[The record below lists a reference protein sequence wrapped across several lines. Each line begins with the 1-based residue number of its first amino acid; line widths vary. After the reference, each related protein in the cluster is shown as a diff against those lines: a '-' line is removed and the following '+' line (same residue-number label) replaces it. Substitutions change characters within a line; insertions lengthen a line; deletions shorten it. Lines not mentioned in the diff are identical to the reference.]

1 MRLMFYAFRWTLLII
16 LARWDYVWR
25 YNIDIA
31 LSSYMEL
38 RPLIFMTCLCSKVH
52 CSLFTLLGLL
62 TTLNFVCVW
71 YVFYSALTVIEMII
85 QSRLNLTTFCSKI
98 HILDLA
104 KSLCFNSIN
113 QPLYTS
119 DLTVCVIYQHVQHP
133 KILLCPRIV
142 YSCVVWISEQKA
154 IVTP

>member
-1 MRLMFYAFRWTLLII
+1 
-16 LARWDYVWR
+16 
-25 YNIDIA
+25 
-31 LSSYMEL
+31 
-38 RPLIFMTCLCSKVH
+38 
-52 CSLFTLLGLL
+52 
-62 TTLNFVCVW
+62 
-71 YVFYSALTVIEMII
+71 MII